1 MDNIWLKHALNPKI
15 VQRSVKTSLI
25 VGTVLILINYGSS
38 LTEWATFTS
47 SWWKIGL
54 TYWVPYLVSTYSAV
68 GSLVDRSKD

>member
-1 MDNIWLKHALNPKI
+1 MNNTWLKQALSRKV

-38 LTEWATFTS
+38 LTDWTTFTS

-54 TYWVPYLVSTYSAV
+54 TYCVPYLVSTYSAV
-68 GSLVDRSKD
+68 GSLIDKCKE